1 MEKMRKKLNGRFST
15 RLTRVI
21 LLLVSVTFL
30 VTFLVFAMDVSKQ
43 YRIREIES
51 QRSQLNKTAAQIK
64 ALQST
69 IKNISL
75 LIVYNDNV
83 QTKIT
88 DQNESS
94 GKLLYAV
101 RNVNDTL
108 SEYLHIME
116 GTEEIMIYTTDGR
129 TYTSR
134 YTRGNFN
141 PEKTEWYQRFLK
153 SGRKS
158 GYTQVHRSVP
168 TSGGYTIDVISY
180 VTNYYSIT
188 NIKEKLGELFIN
200 MDFTQIQKMVNLDS
214 TMLTGYC
221 LYDSDGNPL
230 IEHGSLHLS
239 CSEIL
244 KNSKNGIFK
253 QKSGEV
259 YVVSQEMEDGWT
271 LVSEISAKALMQQSF
286 LSLIKMMTIF
296 VGIWVILAFALR
308 YFIGR
313 MVRPINELSK
323 AVSSVGKGN
332 FETSVEVHTED
343 EIENLAN
350 TFNKMVIDINVLM
363 KESVEHQKN
372 IQKMQ
377 TENLMLQINPHFIYN
392 TMNSIVYMAKMSGN
406 PDIADF
412 TNAFISLLQ
421 NTLRVRNSIYSTVEE
436 ELKTVQSYLYLQE
449 FRYGN
454 KFTYDIQ
461 CETELLDCQVLNVM
475 LQPVVEN
482 AIFHG
487 IAPKNGVG
495 KIKIMIRRAEQFLEL
510 VVEDDGVGMSR
521 ETMNDMLKTDYIQKS
536 GIHKIGIGNVKQRI
550 LDIYGVLNGLDVEST
565 ENVGTRIIMR
575 IPFIKTERIK
585 DKTAEI

>member
-1 MEKMRKKLNGRFST
+1 
-15 RLTRVI
+15 
-21 LLLVSVTFL
+21 
-30 VTFLVFAMDVSKQ
+30 
-43 YRIREIES
+43 
-51 QRSQLNKTAAQIK
+51 
-64 ALQST
+64 
-69 IKNISL
+69 
-75 LIVYNDNV
+75 
-83 QTKIT
+83 
-88 DQNESS
+88 
-94 GKLLYAV
+94 
-101 RNVNDTL
+101 
-108 SEYLHIME
+108 
-116 GTEEIMIYTTDGR
+116 
-129 TYTSR
+129 
-134 YTRGNFN
+134 
-141 PEKTEWYQRFLK
+141 
-153 SGRKS
+153 
-158 GYTQVHRSVP
+158 
-168 TSGGYTIDVISY
+168 
-180 VTNYYSIT
+180 
-188 NIKEKLGELFIN
+188 
-200 MDFTQIQKMVNLDS
+200 
-214 TMLTGYC
+214 
-221 LYDSDGNPL
+221 
-230 IEHGSLHLS
+230 
-239 CSEIL
+239 
-244 KNSKNGIFK
+244 
-253 QKSGEV
+253 
-259 YVVSQEMEDGWT
+259 
-271 LVSEISAKALMQQSF
+271 
-286 LSLIKMMTIF
+286 
-296 VGIWVILAFALR
+296 
-308 YFIGR
+308 
-313 MVRPINELSK
+313 
-323 AVSSVGKGN
+323 
-332 FETSVEVHTED
+332 
-343 EIENLAN
+343 
-350 TFNKMVIDINVLM
+350 MVIDINVLM

-495 KIKIMIRRAEQFLEL
+495 KIKIMIRRADQFLEL

-575 IPFIKTERIK
+575 IPFIKTERAK
-585 DKTAEI
+585 DKKAET